1 MNKKSTADNKISI
14 TKMCGGGKFSIQIY
28 GPHSLSEDGSIMPF
42 EEQMAIVSHY
52 LHNQGRKY
60 AKPYEKKAKGLIEDI
75 YNIYQKESDGQYAS
89 EASVQYSLFSDLFS
103 VPFLPVENPK
113 FTFIDLFAGIGGF
126 RMAMQNL
133 GGKCVFS
140 SEWDSQAQKTYLLNY
155 GEVPFGDITKEYTK
169 SFIPDDFD
177 ILCAGFPCQ
186 AFSLAGK
193 RLGFEETRG
202 TLFFDVAEI
211 LRRKR
216 PKAFF
221 LENVKGLLIHDKGK
235 TIQTILKVL
244 REDLDYYVPEPEI
257 VNAMNFGVPQHR
269 ERVYIVGFRKDQNVN
284 EFTYPA
290 PTDKTKTFA
299 DIKEKHA
306 VSAKYYLSTQYME
319 TLIAHKERHAAKGN
333 GFGYEIIPDN
343 GVANA
348 IVVGGM
354 GRERNLVIDNR
365 LEDFTPVTN
374 IKGEINHDGIRR
386 MTPRE
391 WARLQGFPDE
401 FIIGV
406 ADASAYKQFGN
417 SVAVP
422 AIQATAQEIIK
433 RINLSKFKKYGTD
446 GK

>member
-1 MNKKSTADNKISI
+1 
-14 TKMCGGGKFSIQIY
+14 MC
-28 GPHSLSEDGSIMPF
+28 D
-42 EEQMAIVSHY
+42 
-52 LHNQGRKY
+52 
-60 AKPYEKKAKGLIEDI
+60 
-75 YNIYQKESDGQYAS
+75 
-89 EASVQYSLFSDLFS
+89 
-103 VPFLPVENPK
+103 
-113 FTFIDLFAGIGGF
+113 T
-126 RMAMQNL
+126 
-133 GGKCVFS
+133 
-140 SEWDSQAQKTYLLNY
+140 QAQKTYLLNY
-155 GEVPFGDITKEYTK
+155 GEVPFGDITKESTK

-177 ILCAGFPCQ
+177 VLCAGFPCQ

-211 LRRKR
+211 IRRKR

-244 REDLDYYVPEPEI
+244 REDLDYYVPEPQI

-284 EFTYPA
+284 GFTYPA
-290 PTDKTKTFA
+290 PTDTTKTFA
-299 DIKEKHA
+299 DIKEENT
-306 VSAKYYLSTQYME
+306 VSAKYYLSTQYVK

-333 GFGYEIIPDN
+333 GFGYEIIPDD
-343 GVANA
+343 GIANA

-374 IKGEINHDGIRR
+374 IKGEINRDGLRR

-391 WARLQGFPDE
+391 WARLQGFPDN

-433 RINLSKFKKYGTD
+433 RINLSKSKKYGTD
-446 GK
+446 RK